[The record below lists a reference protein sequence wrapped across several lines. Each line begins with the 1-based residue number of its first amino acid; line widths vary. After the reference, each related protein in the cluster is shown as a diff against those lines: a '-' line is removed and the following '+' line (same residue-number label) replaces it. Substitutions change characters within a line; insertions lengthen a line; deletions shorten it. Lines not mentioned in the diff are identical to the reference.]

1 MDMMDELLFKEK
13 HIGFKCRKRRCQ
25 NKLFCYEILP
35 RIIVQLFTIL
45 LIQTFNYNI
54 SFTKCRQPLKTGYHL
69 ICLICE
75 PKIEERQARRGHR
88 RRSSVLQATW
98 KVIES
103 IQLPAVDHLDKLKII
118 SGHIKSQING
128 LMSMMIYEC
137 FPANYLQKCICNSF
151 KFTHSSCSNHFYG
164 DSAHYCI
171 KLFNNAMAP

>member
-1 MDMMDELLFKEK
+1 MKFSLGLLSSCSQF
-13 HIGFKCRKRRCQ
+13 FR
-25 NKLFCYEILP
+25 Y
-35 RIIVQLFTIL
+35 
-45 LIQTFNYNI
+45 I

-118 SGHIKSQING
+118 SGYIKSQI
-128 LMSMMIYEC
+128 MAMMIYEC

-151 KFTHSSCSNHFYG
+151 KFTHISCSNHFYG